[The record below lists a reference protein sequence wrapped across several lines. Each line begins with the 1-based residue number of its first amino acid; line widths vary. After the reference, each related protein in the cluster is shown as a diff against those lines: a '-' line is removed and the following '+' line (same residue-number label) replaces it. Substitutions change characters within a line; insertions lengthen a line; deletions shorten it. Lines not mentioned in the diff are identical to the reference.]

1 MGVSAKMSVDVS
13 GFTRGMDQA
22 AVSIKAVNQML
33 KQNEAALKL
42 TGDKEAFVSA
52 QTSLLNKKLTEQQKG
67 VDKLT
72 KALSDMDKKGID
84 PTSKAYVQLQTKLAK
99 AQTDLLGTKL
109 QIQEL
114 GTKSGEAATKTD
126 KLSSSV
132 ASIGRKM
139 SLDQVISGIDR
150 ITSGLEAGAKKALEL
165 GKNLW
170 NGIEESAQKADNI
183 ATQAT
188 ILGMDIEDYQRY
200 YKVFE
205 TIGDIT
211 VSDWR
216 KAKKKVQAAINDP
229 SDEQTSI
236 LSLLGIPTHEAGGMG
251 KYGYV
256 EGTAREFEDVLWD
269 IGETLRQ
276 KVESGEISSDLA
288 DTYANALLGKS
299 FDNLNPLFKLGR
311 TKFDEALQ
319 NQNVTSQEAIDKLA
333 ALNDELIKAKGDFES
348 LKMEVLSGMAP
359 ALTKAAEVLD
369 SLMGRI
375 MDYLKTPEGK
385 KALESLEKS
394 VSGLFEDLDKIDP
407 EQVVEGF
414 VGVFNKITDGIEWV
428 VEHKDDVVNA
438 LKYIIEGW
446 GALKLIGGAADLLRL
461 INGLS
466 GLGGG
471 LISKLLGLGGGS
483 AAGSA
488 AGAAGTA
495 AEAAGATVGG
505 TTLRALVSKAVP
517 WLKGGTAG
525 YFFLKTL
532 FDVDGNALFSGTPDR
547 EHYGQFYEDDGS
559 LTKAGIE
566 AGLDPNDPEIKRSA
580 AYSKWKHEQTIEALE
595 DLLSYKDYDPG
606 ALSFVKQLADR
617 SNAEN
622 FGEWIENM
630 QKRYF
635 DWWYNDAPD
644 PDLDAAVETMDD
656 AMFERLQEFMD
667 HFGIAD
673 GTIGPV
679 EADQF
684 FADLQ
689 KNVEEGLA
697 KTPYKVDVD
706 PEVPDNAAEL
716 ISTQIGTVKVRVA
729 LTANNPLLSLLNAH
743 SHANGIW
750 NVPSDNY
757 LAFLH
762 KGEQVVP
769 AREISNRSYNSN
781 LYVERMIMNNG
792 TDAEGLAGAMSAA
805 QRRAMRSY
813 GS

>member
-1 MGVSAKMSVDVS
+1 MSVSAKMSVDTS
-13 GFTRGMDQA
+13 GFVNGMNTA
-22 AVSIKAVNQML
+22 AASIKTLNAQL

-42 TGDKEAFVSA
+42 TGNQEAFVTA
-52 QTSLLNKKLTEQQKG
+52 QSGTLNKKMQEEQKT
-67 VDKLT
+67 VERLT
-72 KALSDMDKKGID
+72 KALAELDKKGTD
-84 PTSKAYVQLQTKLAK
+84 PNTKSYQKLQQQLAK
-99 AQTDLLGTKL
+99 AQTDLMGT
-109 QIQEL
+109 QARIQEL
-114 GTKSGEAATKTD
+114 GTKSGDAAGKTD
-126 KLSSSV
+126 KLASSV

-139 SLDQVISGIDR
+139 SLDQVIGGIDR

-170 NGIEESAQKADNI
+170 NGIEESAAKADDI

-216 KAKKKVQAAINDP
+216 KAKKKVQAAINNP
-229 SDEQTSI
+229 SEEQTNI
-236 LSLLGIPTHEAGGMG
+236 FNLLGIQTHEGYQG

-256 EGTAREFEDVLWD
+256 EGVARNFEDILWEAG
-269 IGETLRQ
+269 GELRRR
-276 KVESGEISSDLA
+276 VNAGELSADLA
-288 DTYANALLGKS
+288 DTYANALFGKS

-311 TKFDEALQ
+311 TAFDEALK

-333 ALNDELIKAKGDFES
+333 ALNDELIKTKGDFES
-348 LKMEVLSGMAP
+348 LKLEVLSGMAP
-359 ALTKAAEVLD
+359 ALTKAASVLD
-369 SLMGRI
+369 SLLGRV

-385 KALESLEKS
+385 KALEGLEKS

-407 EQVVEGF
+407 EKVVEGF
-414 VGVFNKITDGIEWV
+414 VGVFDKVVGGIEWV
-428 VEHKDDVVNA
+428 VEHKQEVIDA
-438 LKYIIEGW
+438 LKAILDGW
-446 GALKLIGGAADLLRL
+446 GKLKLVGAAADLLKL
-461 INGLS
+461 VNGLTT
-466 GLGGG
+466 LGGG
-471 LISKLLGLGGGS
+471 LLGKLLGLGGGS
-483 AAGSA
+483 SAA
-488 AGAAGTA
+488 AGAASTA

-517 WLKGGTAG
+517 WLKGGTGA

-595 DLLSYKDYDPG
+595 DLLGYKDYDPG

-622 FGEWIENM
+622 FGEWISNM
-630 QKRYF
+630 QQRYL
-635 DWWYNDAPD
+635 DWWYKDAPD
-644 PDLDAAVETMDD
+644 PELDAAIENMDD
-656 AMFERLQEFMD
+656 AVFTRFQEALEN
-667 HFGIAD
+667 FGIAD
-673 GTIGPV
+673 GSMGPV
-679 EADQF
+679 EWDQL
-684 FADLQ
+684 FADVQ
-689 KNVEEGLA
+689 KNLEDNLA
-697 KTPYKVDVD
+697 KTPYKIEVD
-706 PEVPDNAAEL
+706 PQVPENAGEIIAA
-716 ISTQIGTVKVRVA
+716 QIGTVKIQTVLSGVSSFLSAA
-729 LTANNPLLSLLNAH
+729 LAAH

-762 KGEQVVP
+762 AGERVVP

-781 LYVERMIMNNG
+781 LYVEKMIMNNNQ
-792 TDAEGLAGAMSAA
+792 DAEGLAGAMAA
-805 QRRAMRSY
+805 RQRRTMR
-813 GS
+813 GFGQ